1 MLKIGV
7 LDSQSQARRF
17 TQFLASKALNADI
30 REVDAVFEIWLLE
43 HEHIDQ
49 VRGWFKSF
57 SKDPRS
63 AQFDVKVDPK
73 AKAKV
78 AEAKL
83 KQHYRR
89 VFKRPK
95 GALITWG
102 LLVAS
107 TLVFLLMLTMYRT
120 VVLQALLIVP
130 PGRSLSILA
139 TQPWRLVTPIFI
151 HSGVLHIIFNLFWVY
166 DFGMLIESKES
177 RWFFLLLVLSGAI
190 LGNFLQLFLAGPYF
204 GGLSGVVYALF
215 GYLWLSAKTNLRS
228 GYFISTPVIVLL
240 VAWLVI
246 GFTGV
251 LGSVAN
257 FGHLGGL
264 LAGFL
269 FAYIQR
275 LRQS

>member
-1 MLKIGV
+1 MLKVGA
-7 LDSQSQARRF
+7 LANRSQAKRF
-17 TQFLASKALNADI
+17 IKFLGSKTLNADL
-30 REVDAVFEIWLLE
+30 REAEAVFEIWLLE
-43 HEHIDQ
+43 HEHIEQ
-49 VRGWFKSF
+49 VRTWFDDF
-57 SKDPRS
+57 DRNPDGV
-63 AQFDVKVDPK
+63 QFDVKIDPK
-73 AKAKV
+73 AKAKA

-95 GALITWG
+95 GVLITWG

-130 PGRSLSILA
+130 PGRSLSILVA
-139 TQPWRLVTPIFI
+139 QPWRLVTPIFI
-151 HSGVLHIIFNLFWVY
+151 HTGVLHIIFNLFWVY

-190 LGNFLQLFLAGPYF
+190 LGNLLQLLLAGPYF

-215 GYLWLSAKTNLRS
+215 GYLWVSAKTNLRS
-228 GYFISTPVIVLL
+228 GYFISTPIIVLL
-240 VAWLVI
+240 MAWLVI
-246 GFTGV
+246 GFTGI

-269 FAYIQR
+269 FAYARR